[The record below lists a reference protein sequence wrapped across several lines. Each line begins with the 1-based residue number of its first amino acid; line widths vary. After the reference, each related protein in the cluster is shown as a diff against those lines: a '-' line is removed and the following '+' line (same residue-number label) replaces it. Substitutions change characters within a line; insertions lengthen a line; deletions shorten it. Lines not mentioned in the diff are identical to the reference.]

1 MAYINDTN
9 LWPISGYNYS
19 KFNALLKHS
28 GYINTVFFLKLDCN
42 QIILTAL

>member
-19 KFNALLKHS
+19 KFNALLKGNHKHS
-28 GYINTVFFLKLDCN
+28 HSAAIRAS
-42 QIILTAL
+42 ILHLTCF